1 MARTPRTF
9 SRRGHAEAKAGENIG
24 QGKPREDVTE
34 KAKQTNQQEE
44 ISEVSLTRSPSR
56 FVGVLR
62 LLPRLRSTRFHGCGL
77 RDGRTWR
84 EGVLSLKHRRCN
96 ETNKYHPAQQSP
108 HENDWLPGNENLHGR
123 TSGDEER
130 LTITTIILRKR
141 QTSFR
146 KYRARRDHRRR
157 SPPKILSIVELWLQ
171 STRIG
176 NRIHSKPRWRKP
188 RKYEPGETPAR
199 STSALSTTM

>member
-62 LLPRLRSTRFHGCGL
+62 LLPRLRSTRFRGCGL

-96 ETNKYHPAQQSP
+96 ETNEYHPAQQSP
-108 HENDWLPGNENLHGR
+108 HENDWLPGNENVHGR
-123 TSGDEER
+123 PPRTKSGSNYHYY
-130 LTITTIILRKR
+130 TAKN
-141 QTSFR
+141 
-146 KYRARRDHRRR
+146 ARH
-157 SPPKILSIVELWLQ
+157 LS
-171 STRIG
+171 
-176 NRIHSKPRWRKP
+176 
-188 RKYEPGETPAR
+188 
-199 STSALSTTM
+199 

>member
-9 SRRGHAEAKAGENIG
+9 SRRGHPEAKAGENIG

-62 LLPRLRSTRFHGCGL
+62 LLPRLRSTRFHGWGL

-108 HENDWLPGNENLHGR
+108 HENDWLPGNENVHGR

-130 LTITTIILRKR
+130 LTITTIILRKPPDILFVNVVLVV
-141 QTSFR
+141 TMKAFS
-146 KYRARRDHRRR
+146 ARDSEHC
-157 SPPKILSIVELWLQ
+157 
-171 STRIG
+171 
-176 NRIHSKPRWRKP
+176 
-188 RKYEPGETPAR
+188 
-199 STSALSTTM
+199 